1 MPDPRGIC
9 PGCGESAEPHLTAC
23 LACGRDLTLTTTT
36 QSTFEPAGAGNTPH
50 FTDFRIVK
58 TLGRGGMGT
67 VYEAHQ
73 VSMRRRVALKVLSD
87 QLSVTAVRPPQ
98 KLHSLTQPF

>member
-1 MPDPRGIC
+1 MQDPRGIC

-36 QSTFEPAGAGNTPH
+36 QSTFEPAGAGNRPH

-58 TLGRGGMGT
+58 TLGPFCGS
-67 VYEAHQ
+67 Q
-73 VSMRRRVALKVLSD
+73 V
-87 QLSVTAVRPPQ
+87 P
-98 KLHSLTQPF
+98 